1 MTPLEERLLAR
12 IRADGPMTV
21 ADYMTACLNDPHY
34 GYYATR
40 EPFGTA
46 GDFTTAPEISQMF
59 GELIGLWAVATW
71 EAMGSPKSFILS
83 ELGPGRGTLM
93 ADALRAAKVRPEFGA
108 AAHGHL
114 VETSGRLRNV
124 QRTTLGRAETK
135 LAWHDSIAAVPPGPM
150 ILIANEFFDALPIHQ
165 FVATAFGWAE
175 RMVGTGADGRLAYL
189 LRPRADASQAIEAPQ
204 GSLREVSPAATAI
217 MAMTAERLVKHGGAA
232 PVIDYGYVGPAF
244 GDTLQAVRSHGY
256 HDPLAAPGEAD
267 LTAHVDFGALAAE
280 AKRAGAIPRP
290 VMTQGEFLKRMGL
303 RERAEVLARGK
314 NAATADAVAAAAE
327 RLAGPEAMGDL
338 FKVLAVSSPGLALP
352 VFDG

>member
-1 MTPLEERLLAR
+1 
-12 IRADGPMTV
+12 
-21 ADYMTACLNDPHY
+21 
-34 GYYATR
+34 
-40 EPFGTA
+40 
-46 GDFTTAPEISQMF
+46 
-59 GELIGLWAVATW
+59 
-71 EAMGSPKSFILS
+71 
-83 ELGPGRGTLM
+83 
-93 ADALRAAKVRPEFGA
+93 
-108 AAHGHL
+108 
-114 VETSGRLRNV
+114 
-124 QRTTLGRAETK
+124 
-135 LAWHDSIAAVPPGPM
+135 
-150 ILIANEFFDALPIHQ
+150 
-165 FVATAFGWAE
+165 
-175 RMVGTGADGRLAYL
+175 
-189 LRPRADASQAIEAPQ
+189 
-204 GSLREVSPAATAI
+204 

-232 PVIDYGYVGPAF
+232 LVIDYGYVGPAF